1 LLKNT
6 DKRIKKPLACSLH
19 ELASILGPQRSEK
32 ELLSVLDLILKDPND
47 EIKFGMIQNLWKFI
61 RVFEQER
68 RENLLDV
75 FVLLQRDQKKWRIR
89 ELIARQITSL
99 AKEFSADIVFRII
112 LPISLKLCNDVVSIV
127 RRQAAKQMY
136 GVIEVMD
143 NEDFKMCAI
152 ENIKGF
158 AHSSKFNQRQR

>member
-1 LLKNT
+1 MSKLFQQLLKNT

-19 ELASILGPQRSEK
+19 ELAHILGPQRSEK
-32 ELLSVLDLILKDPND
+32 ELLSVLDLILKDAND

-89 ELIARQITSL
+89 ELIAR
-99 AKEFSADIVFRII
+99 
-112 LPISLKLCNDVVSIV
+112 
-127 RRQAAKQMY
+127 
-136 GVIEVMD
+136 
-143 NEDFKMCAI
+143 
-152 ENIKGF
+152 
-158 AHSSKFNQRQR
+158 